1 MCVKVIIVVDAR
13 RRMIE
18 NGMVEYLD
26 DGVMS
31 ECLCMR
37 NSYKISVFLVVKRE
51 RNQYRH
57 AFSRNVYEKKRT
69 SGKRHQPLIG
79 WNFSEPRNGEE
90 RVEEETK
97 QVSDNT
103 QCDFLVTN
111 Q

>member
-18 NGMVEYLD
+18 NGMVECLD

-31 ECLCMR
+31 KCECMR

-57 AFSRNVYEKKRT
+57 AFSRNVYEKKA
-69 SGKRHQPLIG
+69 
-79 WNFSEPRNGEE
+79 
-90 RVEEETK
+90 
-97 QVSDNT
+97 
-103 QCDFLVTN
+103 N
-111 Q
+111 QR